1 MVQSDMISTDRVRPC
16 FSEKPETIP
25 AKNQGCASGRSIHQ
39 IVMTCCLTV
48 HILFKR
54 FENLSNHPEKLSIP
68 L

>member
-39 IVMTCCLTV
+39 IVYDL
-48 HILFKR
+48 LFDCSHFVQKV
-54 FENLSNHPEKLSIP
+54 
-68 L
+68 